1 MLESFKTDKF
11 NYKRLTLEE
20 QKNRGILGRLVGV
33 IADTTGATR
42 NGRKY
47 SSTLWENVFA
57 SPVMKEKINNHCLF
71 GELGHPVDREEVDME
86 KVAICMAELPK
97 KGEDG
102 KLYGVFDI
110 LSTPNGKILKSL
122 CDYGCN
128 IGISSRGT
136 GDLFTD
142 ENGDESVDPDTY
154 VCECFDAVLIPAVE
168 SARLKYVTEA
178 LDTKKYNKTL
188 RQSLSESLNRSS
200 DKDRKIM
207 QESLDELG
215 IDLNESK
222 LTKDEALEEL
232 IKEFYNVA
240 ETISDS
246 IDTVLTTED
255 IDFAVDQTIK
265 ALLNDEIIDE
275 CDSENCA
282 DKEEQVQEE
291 VVDNKSD
298 EIVAKLQE
306 ALIQKKKLVR
316 DNLMLKA
323 KLSVCDAKEISLSEE
338 LKKHKVAVANLSDKA
353 KDSKKLKLQNS
364 ELNESL
370 KKLNSI
376 IKTKESKIEAL
387 NEELESATKS
397 KSEITKLQSE
407 LADLHEQLDAT
418 NNQLTSYSK
427 NLTKYRKAYASLK
440 ESYLK
445 AKADNYDVS
454 VSAVKANLNESY
466 TVKDIDNICLELAKQ
481 QKAINKLPIKLDE
494 NTSVKVFSKKEYIGD
509 RKAFDNSDD
518 DVSTLLE
525 LIQ

>member
-71 GELGHPVDREEVDME
+71 GELGHPADREEVDME

-232 IKEFYNVA
+232 IKEFYNIA
-240 ETISDS
+240 ETISGS
-246 IDTVLTTED
+246 INTVLT
-255 IDFAVDQTIK
+255 
-265 ALLNDEIIDE
+265 DEIIDE
-275 CDSENCA
+275 CDGENCA

-387 NEELESATKS
+387 NEELENATKS

>member
-1 MLESFKTDKF
+1 
-11 NYKRLTLEE
+11 
-20 QKNRGILGRLVGV
+20 
-33 IADTTGATR
+33 
-42 NGRKY
+42 
-47 SSTLWENVFA
+47 
-57 SPVMKEKINNHCLF
+57 
-71 GELGHPVDREEVDME
+71 ME

-222 LTKDEALEEL
+222 LTKDEAVEEL

-275 CDSENCA
+275 CDGENCA

-387 NEELESATKS
+387 NEELENATKS

>member
-20 QKNRGILGRLVGV
+20 QKKRGILGRLVGI

-47 SSTLWENVFA
+47 SSALWDNVFD

-71 GELGHPVDREEVDME
+71 GELGHPEDREEVDME
-86 KVAICMAELPK
+86 KVAICMAEPPK

-110 LSTPNGKILKSL
+110 LSTPNGRILKSL

-136 GDLFTD
+136 GDLYTD
-142 ENGDESVDPDTY
+142 DDGEEAVNPDTY
-154 VCECFDAVLIPAVE
+154 VCACFDAVLIPAVE
-168 SARLKYVTEA
+168 CARLQYVTEA

-188 RQSLSESLNRSS
+188 RQSLAESLEKST
-200 DKDRKIM
+200 DEDRKIM
-207 QESLDELG
+207 QESLDSLG
-215 IDLNESK
+215 IDLHEEQMTQEESV
-222 LTKDEALEEL
+222 DNL
-232 IKEFYNVA
+232 IKEFYDTNPST
-240 ETISDS
+240 ET
-246 IDTVLTTED
+246 TKNTES
-255 IDFAVDQTIK
+255 AK
-265 ALLNDEIIDE
+265 DEETKKE
-275 CDSENCA
+275 CNSENCA
-282 DKEEQVQEE
+282 DKEEVQEKE
-291 VVDNKSD
+291 VVDDKSD
-298 EIVAKLQE
+298 EIVEKLQE

-323 KLSVCDAKEISLSEE
+323 KLSVCDAKEVGLSEE
-338 LKKHKVAVANLSDKA
+338 LKKHKVAIANLSESA
-353 KDSKKLKLQNS
+353 KNSKKLKLENS
-364 ELNESL
+364 KLNESL
-370 KKLNSI
+370 EKLNSI
-376 IKTKESKIEAL
+376 IKTKESEIEAL
-387 NEELESATKS
+387 NEDLEEATKS
-397 KSEITKLQSE
+397 KSEIIKLQSE
-407 LADLHEQLDAT
+407 LTNMNEQLNTAK
-418 NNQLTSYSK
+418 NQLATYSK

-440 ESYLK
+440 ESYIV
-445 AKADNYDVS
+445 AKAHNFDIS

-466 TVKDIDNICLELAKQ
+466 TVKDIDNVCLELAKQ

-509 RKAFDNSDD
+509 KKVFDNSDD

>member
-1 MLESFKTDKF
+1 
-11 NYKRLTLEE
+11 
-20 QKNRGILGRLVGV
+20 
-33 IADTTGATR
+33 
-42 NGRKY
+42 
-47 SSTLWENVFA
+47 
-57 SPVMKEKINNHCLF
+57 
-71 GELGHPVDREEVDME
+71 
-86 KVAICMAELPK
+86 
-97 KGEDG
+97 
-102 KLYGVFDI
+102 
-110 LSTPNGKILKSL
+110 
-122 CDYGCN
+122 
-128 IGISSRGT
+128 
-136 GDLFTD
+136 
-142 ENGDESVDPDTY
+142 
-154 VCECFDAVLIPAVE
+154 
-168 SARLKYVTEA
+168 
-178 LDTKKYNKTL
+178 
-188 RQSLSESLNRSS
+188 
-200 DKDRKIM
+200 M

-275 CDSENCA
+275 CNGENCA